1 MKYIIS
7 KDKLKRIIRS
17 YIGNVVQDKYYDDG
31 GVNFDSWVS
40 PNGRTYFIL
49 IKGVK
54 IGIDG
59 LLYDKLVDIMSVD
72 NWSEDNY
79 VVFRNALTEVAN
91 DIMGT
96 QANGFYVY
104 DLN

>member
-7 KDKLKRIIRS
+7 KDRLKRIIRS
-17 YIGNVVQDKYYDDG
+17 YIGDVVEDKYDTGDG
-31 GVNFDSWVS
+31 NFDSWVS
-40 PNGRTYFIL
+40 PNGMRYFAL
-49 IKGVK
+49 IGNGKPA
-54 IGIDG
+54 IDE

-72 NWSEDNY
+72 NWSGDNY
-79 VVFRNALTEVAN
+79 VVFRNTLTEVLN

-96 QANGFYVY
+96 QAKGFYVY